1 MALALRLVTW
11 CWPYIS
17 FFCLI
22 LAQHCAFVSSFNREL
37 KQRHSTHVNK
47 QWDLVLSQYAMKPKF
62 LLVQLSAFSLIE
74 RFSREFWL
82 DVIIL
87 LGRILPKDPKCTFG
101 SRASG
106 SKRRCSS
113 TLLKCWSLFTMLSQ
127 LCLIT
132 SCRTL
137 YRHFSFSLDLLNP
150 RQGAWISDN
159 PVHARRLYIPW
170 FLNFLHFQILV
181 MQYIQWTP

>member
-1 MALALRLVTW
+1 
-11 CWPYIS
+11 
-17 FFCLI
+17 
-22 LAQHCAFVSSFNREL
+22 
-37 KQRHSTHVNK
+37 
-47 QWDLVLSQYAMKPKF
+47 MKPKF

-82 DVIIL
+82 DAIIL
-87 LGRILPKDPKCTFG
+87 LGRILPKDQKCTFG

-150 RQGAWISDN
+150 RQGAWISRSRSSSLY
-159 PVHARRLYIPW
+159 PVVFKFSLLSNTCHAVYSVNSIIHLHLISTDITRKMRREYSAM
-170 FLNFLHFQILV
+170 HFFAC
-181 MQYIQWTP
+181 